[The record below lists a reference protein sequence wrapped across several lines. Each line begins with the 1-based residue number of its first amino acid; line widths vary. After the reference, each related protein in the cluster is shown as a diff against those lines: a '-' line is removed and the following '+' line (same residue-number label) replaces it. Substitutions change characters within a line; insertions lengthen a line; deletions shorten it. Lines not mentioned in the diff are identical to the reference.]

1 VENRNISLE
10 EIIAG
15 LDILATPR
23 NFYFSTTILADGS
36 KQLFYDY
43 FLAGQCPCHFI
54 TFSFIAR
61 HSSL

>member
-36 KQLFYDY
+36 KQLFMII
-43 FLAGQCPCHFI
+43 F
-54 TFSFIAR
+54 
-61 HSSL
+61 